1 MTAGLFLTLVAEV
14 TILSRS
20 EEKIMKGTR
29 SRKGLWLGIMTIL
42 FVSFCHQRGGNAQS
56 QKIRISLS
64 SRSNTNTSYYVAQ
77 AKGFFKDEGLE
88 VEFIQINPRLGAMAV
103 LNGDVTFT
111 TSFVS
116 TFRGIVQGLPMKT
129 VLVLLKKGVYYLM
142 VRPEVIKDIQD
153 LKGKKLGVT
162 AVNGGDH
169 IIGRELLRM
178 KGVDPNLVQAI
189 AVGDPSLRFQAVIT
203 GAVQA
208 VSVPPPYDL
217 TLQKMGLKAI
227 SGPPEIGVPSSGL
240 FASDKLI
247 KENPQILRRTIRAA
261 LRANRF
267 IDENREE
274 TIRIMTKF
282 VPQTAE
288 IAARSY
294 DVELKALARDG
305 QMTDSEIEF
314 QVERLAD
321 KKRPL
326 DEIRDFS
333 FARAVFKEL
342 EAGK

>member
-1 MTAGLFLTLVAEV
+1 
-14 TILSRS
+14 
-20 EEKIMKGTR
+20 
-29 SRKGLWLGIMTIL
+29 MTIL
-42 FVSFCHQRGGNAQS
+42 LVSLGNQRGGNAQS

-77 AKGFFKDEGLE
+77 AKGFFKEEGLE

-178 KGVDPNLVQAI
+178 KGVDPNLVQAK
-189 AVGDPSLRFQAVIT
+189 AVIT

-314 QVERLAD
+314 QMERLAD

-326 DEIRDFS
+326 DEVRDFS

>member
-1 MTAGLFLTLVAEV
+1 MRFQVRCWVTLAIVLIVLCMAG
-14 TILSRS
+14 
-20 EEKIMKGTR
+20 
-29 SRKGLWLGIMTIL
+29 GI
-42 FVSFCHQRGGNAQS
+42 NAQT
-56 QKIRISLS
+56 QKIRLSLS

-77 AKGFFKDEGLE
+77 AKGFFKDEGVE

-129 VLVLLKKGVYYLM
+129 VFILLKKGTYHLM
-142 VRPEVIKDIQD
+142 VRPDLIKDIQD

-169 IIGRELLRM
+169 IIGRELMRM
-178 KGVDPNLVQAI
+178 KGLDPNLVQAI
-189 AVGDPSLRFQAVIT
+189 AVGDPSLRLQAAIS

-217 TLQKMGLKAI
+217 MLEQKGLKSI

-240 FASDKLI
+240 FAADRFI
-247 KENPQILRRTIRAA
+247 KDNPQVLRRTIRAT
-261 LRANRF
+261 LKANRF
-267 IDENREE
+267 IEGNKEE
-274 TIRIMTKF
+274 TIRIMTRF
-282 VPQTAE
+282 VPQSAE
-288 IAARSY
+288 AAARSY
-294 DVELKALARDG
+294 DVEFKALAKDG
-305 QMTDSEIEF
+305 QMTDAEIEF
-314 QVERLAD
+314 QMDRLAD

-333 FARAVFKEL
+333 FARQALKEL
-342 EAGK
+342 ESGK

>member
-1 MTAGLFLTLVAEV
+1 MRNSRIAVSSLCLGLIAIVCPTQLL
-14 TILSRS
+14 L
-20 EEKIMKGTR
+20 
-29 SRKGLWLGIMTIL
+29 
-42 FVSFCHQRGGNAQS
+42 AQS

-64 SRSNTNTSYYVAQ
+64 SQSNTNTSYYVAQ

-129 VLVLLKKGVYYLM
+129 VFILLKKGVYYLM
-142 VRPEVIKDIQD
+142 VRPDIIKDIQD

-169 IIGRELLRM
+169 IIGKELLRM
-178 KGVDPNLVQAI
+178 KGLDPSQVQAI
-189 AVGDPSLRFQAVIT
+189 AVGDPSLRFQAALT
-203 GAVQA
+203 GVVQA

-217 TLQKMGLKAI
+217 MLEKKGLKAI

-240 FASDKLI
+240 FASDRSI
-247 KENPQILRRTIRAA
+247 KENPQELRRTIRAT
-261 LRANRF
+261 LKANRF
-267 IDENREE
+267 IGENREE

-282 VPQTAE
+282 VPQAPE

-294 DVELKALARDG
+294 DVELKALAKDG
-305 QMTDSEIEF
+305 QMTDAEIEF
-314 QVERLAD
+314 QMDRLAE
-321 KKRPL
+321 KRRPL
-326 DEIRDFS
+326 DEVRDFS
-333 FARAVFKEL
+333 FARQAVKEL
-342 EAGK
+342 DAGK

>member
-1 MTAGLFLTLVAEV
+1 MKLRIWLILTIVSTGLCNPEV
-14 TILSRS
+14 
-20 EEKIMKGTR
+20 K
-29 SRKGLWLGIMTIL
+29 
-42 FVSFCHQRGGNAQS
+42 AQS

-77 AKGFFKDEGLE
+77 AKGLFKDEGLE

-129 VLVLLKKGVYYLM
+129 VLILLKKGIYYLM
-142 VRPEVIKDIQD
+142 VRPDIIKNAQD
-153 LKGKKLGVT
+153 LRGKKLGVT

-169 IIGRELLRM
+169 IIGKELLRM
-178 KGVDPNLVQAI
+178 IGVDPNQVQAI
-189 AVGDPSLRFQAVIT
+189 AVGDPSLRLQAVVT

-217 TLQKMGLKAI
+217 MLQKMGLKAI

-247 KENPQILRRTIRAA
+247 KENPQVLRRTIRAV

-267 IDENREE
+267 IDDNREE

-282 VPQTAE
+282 VPQTPE

-314 QVERLAD
+314 QMERFSD
-321 KKRPL
+321 KRRPL

-333 FARAVFKEL
+333 FARAAFKEL

>member
-1 MTAGLFLTLVAEV
+1 LTGIGAPAYFVPTECAR
-14 TILSRS
+14 SRS
-20 EEKIMKGTR
+20 VKSMP
-29 SRKGLWLGIMTIL
+29 SFVLCLVLGAMIL
-42 FVSFCHQRGGNAQS
+42 GGGVAGAQS

-64 SRSNTNTSYYVAQ
+64 SRSNTNASYYVAQ
-77 AKGFFKDEGLE
+77 ARGYFKDEGLE

-129 VLVLLKKGVYYLM
+129 VFILLKKGMYYLM
-142 VRPEVIKDIQD
+142 VRPDLVKDVQD

-178 KGVDPNLVQAI
+178 KGLDPSLVQAI
-189 AVGDPSLRFQAVIT
+189 AVGDPSLRFQAAVT

-217 TLQKMGLKAI
+217 MLEQKGLKAI

-247 KENPQILRRTIRAA
+247 RENPQVLRRTIRAT
-261 LRANRF
+261 LKANRF
-267 IDENREE
+267 IGENREE
-274 TIRIMTKF
+274 TIRIMTRF
-282 VPQTAE
+282 VPQSVE

-294 DVELKALARDG
+294 DVELKALAKDG
-305 QMTDSEIEF
+305 LMTDAEIEF
-314 QVERLAD
+314 QMERLAE

-326 DEIRDFS
+326 DEVRDFS
-333 FARAVFKEL
+333 FARQAWKEL
-342 EAGK
+342 EPGK

>member
-1 MTAGLFLTLVAEV
+1 MKSIRSSVVWF
-14 TILSRS
+14 ILSAIVLGASTS
-20 EEKIMKGTR
+20 EAQT
-29 SRKGLWLGIMTIL
+29 
-42 FVSFCHQRGGNAQS
+42 QR
-56 QKIRISLS
+56 IRLSLS

-129 VLVLLKKGVYYLM
+129 VLILLKKGVYYLM
-142 VRPEVIKDIQD
+142 VRPEVIKSPQD

-178 KGVDPNLVQAI
+178 IGVDPNQVQAI
-189 AVGDPSLRFQAVIT
+189 AVGDPSLRFQAVVT
-203 GAVQA
+203 GLVQA

-217 TLQKMGLKAI
+217 TLQQMGLKAI

-247 KENPQILRRTIRAA
+247 KENPQILRRTIRAS

-282 VPQTAE
+282 VPLAAE

-305 QMTDSEIEF
+305 QMTDAEIEF
-314 QVERLAD
+314 QMERLAE

-326 DEIRDFS
+326 DEVRDFS
-333 FARAVFKEL
+333 FARQAVKEL

>member
-1 MTAGLFLTLVAEV
+1 MFKLGEREGEVMKPCFHLAGATLIGV
-14 TILSRS
+14 LSLAFWPAN
-20 EEKIMKGTR
+20 E
-29 SRKGLWLGIMTIL
+29 LA
-42 FVSFCHQRGGNAQS
+42 AQS
-56 QKIRISLS
+56 QRIRISLS

-77 AKGFFKDEGLE
+77 ARGLFKDEGLE

-129 VLVLLKKGVYYLM
+129 VFILLKKGTYHLM
-142 VRPEVIKDIQD
+142 VRPELIKEIQD

-169 IIGRELLRM
+169 IIGRELMRM
-178 KGVDPNLVQAI
+178 KGLDPNLVQAI
-189 AVGDPSLRFQAVIT
+189 AVGDPSLRLQAAIS

-217 TLQKMGLKAI
+217 LLEQKGLKSI

-240 FASDKLI
+240 FAADKLI
-247 KENPQILRRTIRAA
+247 KDQPQILRRTIRA
-261 LRANRF
+261 LLKANRF
-267 IDENREE
+267 VEASRED
-274 TIRIMTKF
+274 TIRIMRKF
-282 VPQTAE
+282 VPQSLEA
-288 IAARSY
+288 AARSY
-294 DVELKALARDG
+294 DVELKALAKDG
-305 QMTDSEIEF
+305 QMTDAEIEF
-314 QVERLAD
+314 QMERLAE

-333 FARAVFKEL
+333 LARQALKEL
-342 EAGK
+342 EHGR